1 MDQRYLDPH
10 VLASI
15 SNLELVAKTVVD
27 GFISGLHRSP
37 KFGFSQEFAEYRM
50 YNEGDDLR
58 FVDWNVFA
66 RTERTY
72 IKRFKGETNS
82 RLTLL
87 LDASASMA
95 FTSHSVTKIDY
106 AKFLAASLAYMAHQ
120 QRDAAGVIVF
130 DDEVREYVTPSSRAG
145 QFRRTMYAIENAA
158 CARRT
163 DFTKAFFHFQSTLRN
178 SRGMAV
184 VISDFYEDPETVI
197 KTIEPLRFRGND
209 VVLFHIL
216 DPQEVRPKFDGP
228 VLLIDSETGQELET
242 SPEYA
247 AQEYRQRIDSHV
259 AALRQKAQ
267 SAGLTYHLHVTDTP
281 LDSALR
287 EFLMIRQGR
296 G

>member
-1 MDQRYLDPH
+1 MDQRFLDPQ

-95 FTSHSVTKIDY
+95 YTSHGVSKMDY
-106 AKFLAASLAYMAHQ
+106 ARYLAASLAYLAHH

-130 DDEVREYVTPSSRAG
+130 DDEVREYVTPSSRSG
-145 QFRRTMYAIENAA
+145 QFRRTLFAVQTAEPGS
-158 CARRT
+158 RT
-163 DFTKAFFHFQSTLRN
+163 DFAKPFFHFLSTLRN
-178 SRGMAV
+178 RRGMAV
-184 VISDFYEDPETVI
+184 VISDFYEDPEVVI

-247 AQEYRQRIDSHV
+247 AQDYRGKIDAHV

-267 SAGLTYHLHVTDTP
+267 SAGLTYHLHTTDTP

-287 EFLMIRQGR
+287 EFLMVRQGR
-296 G
+296 A

>member
-1 MDQRYLDPH
+1 MEQRFLDPKI
-10 VLASI
+10 LATI

-66 RTERTY
+66 RTERAY

-95 FTSHSVTKIDY
+95 YSSHGVTKLDY
-106 AKFLAASLAYMAHQ
+106 AKYLVSSLAYMANQ
-120 QRDAAGVIVF
+120 QRDAAGIIIF
-130 DDEVREYVTPSSRAG
+130 DDEVREYVTPSSRSG
-145 QFRRTMYAIENAA
+145 QFRRTLFAVERAEPG
-158 CARRT
+158 RRT
-163 DFTKAFFHFQSTLRN
+163 DFAKPFFHFLSTLRN
-178 SRGMAV
+178 RRGLAV
-184 VISDFYEDPETVI
+184 VVSDFYEDPEVI
-197 KTIEPLRFRGND
+197 VKTIEPLRFRGND

-216 DPQEVRPKFDGP
+216 DPLEVRPKFDGP
-228 VLLIDSETGQELET
+228 VLLIDSETGQEMET

-247 AQEYRQRIDSHV
+247 AEDYRRKFDAHV
-259 AALRQKAQ
+259 EALTAKARA
-267 SAGLTYHLHVTDTP
+267 AGLSYHLHTTDTP

-287 EFLMIRQGR
+287 EFLAVRQGR
-296 G
+296 S

>member
-1 MDQRYLDPH
+1 MIQRFLDPG

-37 KFGFSQEFAEYRM
+37 HFGFSQEFAEYRM
-50 YNEGDDLR
+50 YSEGDDLR

-66 RTERTY
+66 RTERAY

-87 LDASASMA
+87 LDASASMGYGSG
-95 FTSHSVTKIDY
+95 TVKKIDY
-106 AKFLAASLAYMAHQ
+106 ARFLVASLAYLAHQ
-120 QRDAAGVIVF
+120 QRDAAGVIIF
-130 DDEVREYVTPSSRAG
+130 DDEVREYVTPSARQG
-145 QFRRTMYAIENAA
+145 QFMRTLHAINKAEPG
-158 CARRT
+158 RRT
-163 DFTKAFFHFQSTLRN
+163 DFAKPFFHFLNTLRN
-178 SRGMAV
+178 RRGMAV
-184 VISDFYEDPETVI
+184 VVSDFYEDPEVVV

-216 DPQEVRPKFDGP
+216 DPQEVRPRFDGP
-228 VLLIDSETGQELET
+228 VLLIDSETETELET

-247 AQEYRQRIDSHV
+247 AQEYRARIDAHV
-259 AALRQKAQ
+259 ESLRRKAQ
-267 SAGLTYHLHVTDTP
+267 SAGLTYYLHTTDTP

-287 EFLMIRQGR
+287 EFLVIRQGR
-296 G
+296 M

>member
-95 FTSHSVTKIDY
+95 YTSHQITKIDY
-106 AKFLAASLAYMAHQ
+106 AKFLVASLAYMAHQ
-120 QRDAAGVIVF
+120 QRDAAGIIVF
-130 DDEVREYVTPSSRAG
+130 DDEVREYVTPSSRSG
-145 QFRRTMYAIENAA
+145 QFRRTMAAVENAKPGS
-158 CARRT
+158 RT
-163 DFTKAFFHFQSTLRN
+163 DFAKAFFHFQSTLRT

-184 VISDFYEDPETVI
+184 VVSDFYEDPELII

-209 VVLFHIL
+209 VVLFHVL

-247 AQEYRQRIDSHV
+247 AQEYRGKIDAHV
-259 AALRQKAQ
+259 ASLRQKAQ
-267 SAGLTYHLHVTDTP
+267 SAGLTYHLHTTDKP

-296 G
+296 S